1 MQSICRSSGTTDALH
16 SSVSCWIYADLFVL
30 MWDLP
35 VSTCNAWWRLC
46 QVLFPR
52 METAWCSDEGGHL
65 PSHHKLEPAAGRCV
79 LLGDWAVATELVLP
93 TPQLSDQETLSGCA
107 KEGLA
112 LKSHMCSHSWGQLL
126 FTRHRLRKLHDLSAN
141 RNCQSRTLAKHIPQW
156 LCTHTEK
163 FEFKQNWLS
172 GFCGSDSCKY
182 IRLVPMLPWEC
193 CKRELCC
200 GRWAVFA
207 PDMAKVSRLPL
218 GTQGSPV
225 PEDSLSGRI

>member
-1 MQSICRSSGTTDALH
+1 MKA
-16 SSVSCWIYADLFVL
+16 
-30 MWDLP
+30 
-35 VSTCNAWWRLC
+35 
-46 QVLFPR
+46 
-52 METAWCSDEGGHL
+52 L
-65 PSHHKLEPAAGRCV
+65 PSAFPKNGDRLVQWWGRTPTFPSHVRASRRSLCAAWF
-79 LLGDWAVATELVLP
+79 GDWAVATELVLP